1 MFSTRQKIGVFYSRI
16 KLNATRGPVARL
28 ALVSFLLTLL
38 NACATN
44 PVTGK
49 QDLVF
54 MSESQEIALGN
65 QASQQIMQQYR
76 RYDDPTL
83 QSYVD
88 EVGQRLAAKS
98 HRANLNFHFTVL
110 DSTQIN
116 AFALPGG
123 HIYITRGLMAYL
135 NSEAELAAVLGH
147 EIGHVTARH
156 GVRQQ
161 SSHQA
166 AGLGMGLLGVFFPT
180 FNNAAVSQA
189 INVAGAALLSGY
201 GREHELESDRLGAE
215 YLANVG
221 YDPNAMLEVV
231 RVLKNQEIFDQKLA
245 ALEGRPARRYHG
257 LFATHPD
264 NDTRLQEAINFVS
277 QQQTTAD
284 KIERERF
291 LSQIDGLMFGENP
304 DEGVVKGEEF
314 LHPGLGFAV
323 KFPSGWPLQN
333 LPDRVVAIAPDKTA
347 QLQMSL
353 APGAENASPAEI
365 VKKLGIQS
373 LSNAQRITRPG
384 IEGITGLTAVKT
396 NAGNMAARVS
406 VIKFNAKAYLF
417 TGIGKNNSA
426 LSKYDRQ
433 LLAAAQSFRQLSSQE
448 ISGIKPQR
456 IRVVQLKGDI
466 GWPSLAR
473 ISPLDTLPEDQL
485 RLLNA
490 DGKNGPIPPNRRIK
504 VIE

>member
-1 MFSTRQKIGVFYSRI
+1 MFRISPKFGGFYAAGKPRGRLSSVI
-16 KLNATRGPVARL
+16 SATIIFASL
-28 ALVSFLLTLL
+28 ALLS
-38 NACATN
+38 ACATN

-76 RYDDPTL
+76 RYDDPAL
-83 QSYVD
+83 QSYVN

-98 HRANLNFHFTVL
+98 HRANLDFHFTVL

-166 AGLGMGLLGVFFPT
+166 AGLGMGLLGVFFPGM
-180 FNNAAVSQA
+180 NNAAISQVM
-189 INVAGAALLSGY
+189 NVAGAALLSGY

-245 ALEGRPARRYHG
+245 ALEGTAFDGKPIEEVLRSISDVPENSSAIFSLLLGDTILELMTARTYSDFWR
-257 LFATHPD
+257 
-264 NDTRLQEAINFVS
+264 N
-277 QQQTTAD
+277 
-284 KIERERF
+284 
-291 LSQIDGLMFGENP
+291 
-304 DEGVVKGEEF
+304 
-314 LHPGLGFAV
+314 
-323 KFPSGWPLQN
+323 
-333 LPDRVVAIAPDKTA
+333 
-347 QLQMSL
+347 
-353 APGAENASPAEI
+353 
-365 VKKLGIQS
+365 S
-373 LSNAQRITRPG
+373 LS
-384 IEGITGLTAVKT
+384 
-396 NAGNMAARVS
+396 
-406 VIKFNAKAYLF
+406 
-417 TGIGKNNSA
+417 
-426 LSKYDRQ
+426 
-433 LLAAAQSFRQLSSQE
+433 
-448 ISGIKPQR
+448 
-456 IRVVQLKGDI
+456 
-466 GWPSLAR
+466 
-473 ISPLDTLPEDQL
+473 
-485 RLLNA
+485 
-490 DGKNGPIPPNRRIK
+490 
-504 VIE
+504 